1 MPMDYIAL
9 PFALKKGY
17 LEKTDLYKSISN
29 SIGLILS
36 TRQGTLPFDS
46 DYGCGLWDRE
56 FSDFFMVNRQDV
68 QGSVRN
74 AINQFEPRLY
84 NVSATLVNIDSGPEH
99 PLGIAVR
106 VIGNYRDENVEK
118 RFEEIFSIG

>member
-1 MPMDYIAL
+1 MEYIAL

-17 LEKTDLYKSISN
+17 LEKTDLYNSISN

-36 TRQGTLPFDS
+36 TRRGTLPFDPE
-46 DYGCGLWDRE
+46 YGCGLWDRE
-56 FSDFFMVNRQDV
+56 FSDFIMVNRQDV

-74 AINQFEPRLY
+74 ALNQFETRLF
-84 NVSATLVNIDSGPEH
+84 NVSATLMNIDTGPVH

-118 RFEEIFSIG
+118 RFEEIFKIG